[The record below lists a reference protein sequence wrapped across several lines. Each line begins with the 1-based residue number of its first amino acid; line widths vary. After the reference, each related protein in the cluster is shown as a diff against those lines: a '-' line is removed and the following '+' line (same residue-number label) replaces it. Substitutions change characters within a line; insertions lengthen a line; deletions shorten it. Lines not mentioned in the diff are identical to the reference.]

1 MDEGTVQSFVV
12 KDKEHP
18 ETVARA
24 VQTSLK
30 RRYVPPK
37 DLDRMIREIEEESI
51 EAFKDPVLVKERQ
64 ERLRLITQ
72 RLGLKKNY

>member
-1 MDEGTVQSFVV
+1 MWLKV
-12 KDKEHP
+12 KNP

-51 EAFKDPVLVKERQ
+51 EVFKDPVLVKDKAGK
-64 ERLRLITQ
+64 T
-72 RLGLKKNY
+72 KNFKIISGFS